1 MSYNYIQPYLGLS
14 NGIQTMNS
22 GAGGGGGVGGWVE
35 LGRTTLGSSGDNITV
50 SSLADKRYY
59 MVLVDCDTT
68 GGNARPTIRMGN
80 GSTDTGSNYASRRN
94 ENGGTDATNTS
105 STQIYQQNL
114 AEAVPQFQLNYIAN
128 LSGKEK
134 LTTGWWCD
142 TNAAGAA
149 NAPARSEFVGKWV
162 NTSNPLDVIDIFND
176 EAGSFSTGSECVVL
190 GWDESDTHTTNFWEE
205 LDSVDLSGGAAT
217 SLTSNAFTSK
227 KYLWIQ
233 CYVDMTTT
241 QNPAYRIGNTTL
253 DTGSNYS
260 TRDSQSGGTDNTR
273 VSQTFIHSGINTGNM
288 FTNFFIVNNASNEK
302 LMIQHGVQQETAG
315 AGNAPSRTERVHK
328 WAQTSSQADIFGL
341 INTGSGNFGTG
352 TIMKI
357 WGSD

>member
-205 LDSVDLSGGAAT
+205 LASVDAAGGSATLSTGT
-217 SLTSNAFTSK
+217 FTAK
-227 KYLWIQ
+227 KYLWVQ
-233 CYVDMTTT
+233 VY
-241 QNPAYRIGNTTL
+241 GNITRTGGNNL
-253 DTGSNYS
+253 SWRFNSDTGSNYS
-260 TRDSQSGGTDNTR
+260 SSESEDGSVDSTR
-273 VSQTFIHSGINTGNM
+273 VSQTQMYTGGEGG
-288 FTNFFIVNNASNEK
+288 FQTNFNLF
-302 LMIQHGVQQETAG
+302 
-315 AGNAPSRTERVHK
+315 
-328 WAQTSSQADIFGL
+328 
-341 INTGSGNFGTG
+341 NFN
-352 TIMKI
+352 
-357 WGSD
+357 